1 MTIKGSR
8 SERPKRNVVSS
19 FYLAFEGSKTEPNY
33 LDRMSVLKV
42 YDKSKCTFIPKSYM
56 DLKKTSVPQVFYF
69 LKDYQY
75 WIENNGTKCPWDV
88 FITLL
93 VDNTVRK
100 YEKLKSRICEKTI
113 KKSPRHSEERYKEIE
128 TISKELHDLLESE
141 EKLIDKHHLDVRS
154 VLPIVKEYMS
164 KRYEPYDFE
173 EIIPEDFEPPVSFGN
188 NHYVMIVDRDQF
200 TRGNDN
206 IDLVVNNCKKMQYSL
221 IVTNP
226 NFEFWIALHFD
237 AYNHDKMICN
247 IKEMI
252 DQQSKPT
259 EDRTATGEL
268 GPLKYLLTL
277 YPEYKK
283 RTNFDFITKEMVNK
297 AIERSK
303 QYPSDMKKLKN
314 KLTTSDLSSVGTN
327 MGELFDLLNNVI
339 VDDSPSPGNIPI
351 YIERR

>member
-113 KKSPRHSEERYKEIE
+113 KNAPGI
-128 TISKELHDLLESE
+128 
-141 EKLIDKHHLDVRS
+141 
-154 VLPIVKEYMS
+154 P
-164 KRYEPYDFE
+164 KRDTKRLKQ
-173 EIIPEDFEPPVSFGN
+173 SAK
-188 NHYVMIVDRDQF
+188 
-200 TRGNDN
+200 
-206 IDLVVNNCKKMQYSL
+206 NC
-221 IVTNP
+221 
-226 NFEFWIALHFD
+226 
-237 AYNHDKMICN
+237 MIC
-247 IKEMI
+247 
-252 DQQSKPT
+252 
-259 EDRTATGEL
+259 
-268 GPLKYLLTL
+268 
-277 YPEYKK
+277 
-283 RTNFDFITKEMVNK
+283 
-297 AIERSK
+297 
-303 QYPSDMKKLKN
+303 
-314 KLTTSDLSSVGTN
+314 
-327 MGELFDLLNNVI
+327 
-339 VDDSPSPGNIPI
+339 
-351 YIERR
+351 